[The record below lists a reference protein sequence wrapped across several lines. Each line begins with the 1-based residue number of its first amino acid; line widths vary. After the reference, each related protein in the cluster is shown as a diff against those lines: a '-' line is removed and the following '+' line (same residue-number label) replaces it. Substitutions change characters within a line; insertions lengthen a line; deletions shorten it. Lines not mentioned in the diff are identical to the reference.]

1 MQMRIANER
10 FLCDYEDADDR
21 YQLWA
26 ALDELTLTY
35 SVVFRTHNGSSHALR
50 RHVSSLRE
58 ARAWAS
64 GYQDT
69 RSAPTRPK
77 HPRTPRRMTEKS
89 LPQ

>member
-1 MQMRIANER
+1 MQIPHEVL
-10 FLCDYEDADDR
+10 LCDDIEANQQN
-21 YQLWA
+21 QLWA
-26 ALDELTLTY
+26 VLDELTLTY
-35 SVVFRTHNGSSHALR
+35 SVVFRTHNGSSHAVR

-64 GYQDT
+64 GYQHT
-69 RSAPTRPK
+69 QSTATRPK

>member
-1 MQMRIANER
+1 MQIPHEVL
-10 FLCDYEDADDR
+10 LCDDIDANQQN
-21 YQLWA
+21 QLWA
-26 ALDELTLTY
+26 VLDELTLTY

>member
-1 MQMRIANER
+1 MQIPHEVL
-10 FLCDYEDADDR
+10 LCDDIDANQQN
-21 YQLWA
+21 QLWA
-26 ALDELTLTY
+26 VLDELTLTY

-69 RSAPTRPK
+69 RSAPTRPM